1 MFFNKFCPLCINYTD
16 VHWKVTNS
24 FCVQEVCSGS
34 EDAEELNP
42 FYAPLTCDLCH
53 ETFTTPALWVRHV
66 ERPVSYTHLDV
77 YKRQVY
83 VLLNLQ
89 QYNSCISKPSGCF

>member
-1 MFFNKFCPLCINYTD
+1 MLTKIRPYVVKLTNY
-16 VHWKVTNS
+16 
-24 FCVQEVCSGS
+24 FCVKEVCSGS

-66 ERPVSYTHLDV
+66 ERHPTSDLRSGWKKNSVSATFTRAVFTLCRNFNIYF
-77 YKRQVY
+77 
-83 VLLNLQ
+83 LQ
-89 QYNSCISKPSGCF
+89 IVMP